1 MTTKNCSLCGA
12 VFLCGGHHQQPCW
25 CSHYPAIMPITDG
38 QDCRCPA
45 CLTVGVQ
52 EKINDY
58 LQKNPMPTVVPEQYR
73 HAKLIEHIDYYIE
86 NGNWVFT
93 AWFHCKRGECCG
105 SGCRHCPY
113 DHENVR

>member
-1 MTTKNCSLCGA
+1 
-12 VFLCGGHHQQPCW
+12 
-25 CSHYPAIMPITDG
+25 MPITDG

-86 NGNWVFT
+86 NGLYVFT
-93 AWFHCKRGECCG
+93 EHYLEKRGYCCKN
-105 SGCRHCPY
+105 GCRHCPY
-113 DHENVR
+113 GFKKGADNQDGH